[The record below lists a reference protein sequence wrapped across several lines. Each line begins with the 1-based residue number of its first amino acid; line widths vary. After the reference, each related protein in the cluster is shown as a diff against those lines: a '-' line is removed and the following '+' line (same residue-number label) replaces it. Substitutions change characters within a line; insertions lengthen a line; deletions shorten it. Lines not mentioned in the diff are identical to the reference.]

1 MIDMKSNRAVTI
13 VKHSLE
19 DKAVLVPTLQSGE
32 IPSLLLLSKVCLW
45 RWDVQR
51 KEEQWKGKELVL
63 QKVLRQE
70 LGYVSQLSL

>member
-1 MIDMKSNRAVTI
+1 MKSNRAVTI

-19 DKAVLVPTLQSGE
+19 DKAVLVPPLQSGE

-45 RWDVQR
+45 GWYIQ
-51 KEEQWKGKELVL
+51 KKGEQWKGKELAL
-63 QKVLRQE
+63 QKVLGHE